1 MVSDVTTN
9 PESASLAGGMRCV
22 TVTPPRVMLVVGLV
36 LVVAGFVGLDPWV
49 YENISRALDT
59 KDRPLDRDFY
69 TVTKPL
75 WLFVRYAFAHVVGA
89 AGIFIAVLVLQPD
102 RKRAVIGAAIAVAVT
117 AIVANLAQGVIGR
130 LRPNQAESH
139 LDFVPVFSELLSKQK
154 VSFPS
159 GEAATAFALATAL
172 AWLYPRGRAG
182 FYALG
187 ALAACARLVNGAHYL
202 SDVVGGAILGTAL
215 TLAILSRWRR

>member
-1 MVSDVTTN
+1 MVTLPRAMMV
-9 PESASLAGGMRCV
+9 AGV
-22 TVTPPRVMLVVGLV
+22 V

-49 YENISRALDT
+49 YENISCALDT
-59 KDRPLDRDFY
+59 KNRPLDRDFY

-75 WLFVRYAFAHVVGA
+75 WLFVRYSFAHVVGA
-89 AGIFIAVLVLQPD
+89 AGIFTAMLVLQPD
-102 RKRAVIGAAIAVAVT
+102 RKRAILGAAIAVAVT
-117 AIVANLAQGVIGR
+117 AVVANLAQGAIGR
-130 LRPNQAESH
+130 LRPNQAEGH
-139 LDFVPVFSELLSKQK
+139 LDFVPVFSELLSKQR

-159 GEAATAFALATAL
+159 GEAATAFALATAF

-187 ALAACARLVNGAHYL
+187 VLAACARLVNGAHYF